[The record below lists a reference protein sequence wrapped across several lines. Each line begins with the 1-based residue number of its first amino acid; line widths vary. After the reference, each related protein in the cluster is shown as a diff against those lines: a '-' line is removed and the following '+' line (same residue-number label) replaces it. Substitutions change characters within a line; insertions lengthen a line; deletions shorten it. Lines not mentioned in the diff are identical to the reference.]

1 MWARVIVAILLAL
14 ALGVG
19 LVAAL
24 GIEVPGREAISGD
37 PDSEQVGTS
46 EEVATAYDAAL
57 GHFVH
62 DDGVDWAGVAAD
74 PAAMRSLA
82 ALYARSGPA
91 SGSLGTDTPEGAL
104 AFRINAYN
112 ALVAFGV
119 VEHWPIVSVND
130 VHGVLD
136 PGDGFG
142 FFRAQV
148 FVLDRELTTL
158 HDLAGLVLRSGD
170 ARVLALLHDGR
181 RSSPL
186 PRSRALRGETLVAE
200 LEASARRLATPPF
213 VRVDAEARSVELSP
227 LYEEHRALFE
237 SHSRSLGGLPTVLAW
252 IGAHADE
259 RTAAAIALADRE
271 QYALRYTA
279 RDEALSSRP

>member
-19 LVAAL
+19 LIAAL
-24 GIEVPGREAISGD
+24 GIEIPGREAIADDARSD
-37 PDSEQVGTS
+37 
-46 EEVATAYDAAL
+46 EVATFDEVAAAHDAAV
-57 GHFVH
+57 GRFVH
-62 DDGVDWAGVAAD
+62 DDGVDWAGMTAE

-82 ALYARSGPA
+82 GLYARGGPA
-91 SGSLGTDTPEGAL
+91 SGSLGTDSPEGAL
-104 AFRINAYN
+104 AFRIDAYN
-112 ALVAFGV
+112 ALVAFGI

-136 PGDGFG
+136 PGGGFG

-158 HDLAGLVLRSGD
+158 HDLAGLVLRGGD

-186 PRSRALRGETLVAE
+186 PSARALRGETLAAE
-200 LEASARRLATPPF
+200 LEAGARRLASAPF
-213 VRVDAEARSVELSP
+213 VRVDHDAHVVELSP
-227 LYEEHRALFE
+227 LYEEHRVLFE

-252 IGAHADE
+252 IRTHADA
-259 RTAAAIALADRE
+259 RTADAIERADRE
-271 QYALRYTA
+271 QYEIRHAA